1 MGDTKAIW
9 TGIFCRISISW
20 SILMLIKMVCSDLV
34 KSVGIRS
41 LTLHIAAYLQHT
53 NKKIVVF
60 SNLLKMH
67 GNLKRLLY
75 YILIVDQNRLRW
87 LLYEKIMMQ
96 QHAAAD
102 VQHSDR
108 FAAYLINLD
117 YKDKRA

>member
-20 SILMLIKMVCSDLV
+20 SILMLIKVVCSDLV

-87 LLYEKIMMQ
+87 LSYEKIMMQ
-96 QHAAAD
+96 LHAAAD
-102 VQHSDR
+102 VQHSDH